1 VAKYTVS
8 NLWGWLVT
16 LLYVVGAAYLVYLTY
31 TYAMAVFAQW
41 ADQTMLTQL
50 MIVVVTLL
58 GVVNVGLLAWVAN
71 FVVRKMLGGGNLPL
85 VTLAGLV
92 FFAFLDWLLIEWFF
106 DPGYLYGI
114 GWQNS
119 TSMLFMI
126 IMYALAAAIFYGFSA
141 YRKGQGIDIDKVYK
155 EIPVE

>member
-1 VAKYTVS
+1 
-8 NLWGWLVT
+8 
-16 LLYVVGAAYLVYLTY
+16 
-31 TYAMAVFAQW
+31 
-41 ADQTMLTQL
+41 
-50 MIVVVTLL
+50 MIVVVTIL
-58 GVVNVGLLAWVAN
+58 GVVNVGLLAWVAY
-71 FVVRKMLGGGNLPL
+71 FIIRKMMASAQMPV
-85 VTLAGLV
+85 VTLSGLV

-126 IMYALAAAIFYGFSA
+126 IMYGLAAAIFFGFSS
-141 YRKGQGIDIDKVYK
+141 YRKRQGIDVDKVYK

>member
-1 VAKYTVS
+1 MM
-8 NLWGWLVT
+8 LV
-16 LLYVVGAAYLVYLTY
+16 V
-31 TYAMAVFAQW
+31 
-41 ADQTMLTQL
+41 
-50 MIVVVTLL
+50 IVL
-58 GVVNVGLLAWVAN
+58 GVLNVILLAWVAYY
-71 FVVRKMLGGGNLPL
+71 VIRKMTASAAMPL
-85 VTLAGLV
+85 VTLSGLI

-126 IMYALAAAIFYGFSA
+126 IMYGLAAAIFFGFSS
-141 YRKGQGIDIDKVYK
+141 YRKRQGIDVDKVYK